1 MATILFKSFKN
12 TNNNDSSHCFNER
25 TKKVKIAIYGAGAI
39 GGWIGARVG
48 AIDGAKGH
56 EMSVIARG
64 ANLAALKAR
73 GLRLLQN
80 TGEEIRVA
88 VKASDKPDELGI
100 QDLIIVSVKAQSMS
114 DVAKAIGPMIGENT
128 IVFTAMNGVPWWFLN
143 GFGGEFS
150 NRQLNT
156 IDPTGEIAKAIPA
169 KHIVGCV
176 VHATCST
183 PEPGLVKH
191 QFGNKLIIGEPS
203 GVSSKRLSSLIELFT
218 QAGYETVAS
227 NEVQKDVWF
236 KLWGNMTV
244 NPIAGM
250 TGATTDKI
258 LDDDLVRGFISSIML
273 EAKEIGKR
281 LGIEIDQN
289 PEDRHLVTR
298 KLGAFK
304 PSMLQDVEAGKS
316 IELDALVTVVAELGK
331 ITSVATPN
339 TNILLGLSRLHAK
352 THGLYS

>member
-1 MATILFKSFKN
+1 V
-12 TNNNDSSHCFNER
+12 R
-25 TKKVKIAIYGAGAI
+25 IAIYGAGAI

-48 AIDGAKGH
+48 TLGH
-56 EMSVIARG
+56 DMSIVARG
-64 ANLAALKAR
+64 ANLLALKAN

-80 TGEEIRVA
+80 NGEEIRLA
-88 VKASDKPDELGI
+88 VKASDTPADLGV
-100 QDLIIVSVKAQSMS
+100 QDLIIVSVKAQSMV
-114 DVAKAIGPMIGENT
+114 DVAKAIGPMIGPT
-128 IVFTAMNGVPWWFLN
+128 TTVFTAMNGVPWWFLN
-143 GFGGEFS
+143 GFGGEFA
-150 NRQLNT
+150 NRQLAS
-156 IDPTGEIAKAIPA
+156 IDPAGDIANAIPSQ
-169 KHIVGCV
+169 HIVGCV

-203 GVSSKRLSSLIELFT
+203 GAESTRLKTLVELFIE
-218 QAGYETVAS
+218 AGYETVVS
-227 NEVQKDVWF
+227 TEIQKDVWF

-258 LDDDLVRGFISSIML
+258 LDDDLVRTFISSIML

-281 LGIEIDQN
+281 LGIAIDQD
-289 PEDRHLVTR
+289 PEDRHKVTR
-298 KLGAFK
+298 NLGAFK
-304 PSMLQDVEAGKS
+304 PSMLQDVEAGKT
-316 IELDALVTVVAELGK
+316 IELDALVTVVVELGLM
-331 ITSVATPN
+331 TGVATPN

>member
-1 MATILFKSFKN
+1 
-12 TNNNDSSHCFNER
+12 
-25 TKKVKIAIYGAGAI
+25 VKIGIYGAGAI

-48 AIDGAKGH
+48 ALGH
-56 EMSVIARG
+56 DMSVVARG
-64 ANLAALKAR
+64 ANLSALKAN

-80 TGEEIRVA
+80 TGNEIRVP
-88 VKASDKPDELGI
+88 VKASDKPADLGI
-100 QDLIIVSVKAQSMS
+100 QDLIIVSVKAQSMT
-114 DVAKAIGPMIGENT
+114 DVAQAIGPMIGPNT

-143 GFGGEFS
+143 GFGGEFA
-150 NRQLNT
+150 NRHLAS
-156 IDPTGEIAKAIPA
+156 IDPGSVIANAIPA
-169 KHIVGCV
+169 AHVVGCV

-191 QFGNKLIIGEPS
+191 QFGNKLIVGEPS
-203 GVSSKRLSSLIELFT
+203 GSDSTRLHSLIELFT

-227 NEVQKDVWF
+227 REIQKDVWF

-244 NPIAGM
+244 NPISGM

-258 LDDDLVRGFISSIML
+258 LDDDLVRAYISSIML

-281 LGIEIDQN
+281 LGIVINQE
-289 PEDRHLVTR
+289 PEDRHVVTR
-298 KLGAFK
+298 NLGAFK

-316 IELDALVTVVAELGK
+316 IELDALVTVVVELGK
-331 ITSVATPN
+331 MTGVQTPN

-352 THGLYS
+352 THGLYA

>member
-1 MATILFKSFKN
+1 
-12 TNNNDSSHCFNER
+12 
-25 TKKVKIAIYGAGAI
+25 VKIGIYGAGAI

-48 AIDGAKGH
+48 ALGH
-56 EMSVIARG
+56 EMSVVARG
-64 ANLAALKAR
+64 ANLAALKEN

-80 TGEEIRVA
+80 TGNEIRVP
-88 VKASDKPDELGI
+88 VKASDKPAELGI
-100 QDLIIVSVKAQSMS
+100 QDLIIVSVKAQSMT
-114 DVAKAIGPMIGENT
+114 DVAQAIGPMVGPNT

-143 GFGGEFS
+143 GFGGDFA
-150 NRQLNT
+150 NRDLSS
-156 IDPTGEIAKAIPA
+156 IDPGSLIAKAIPA
-169 KHIVGCV
+169 SQVIGCV

-183 PEPGLVKH
+183 PQPGLVKH
-191 QFGNKLIIGEPS
+191 QFGNKLIVGEPS
-203 GVSSKRLSSLIELFT
+203 GDDSARLHSLVELFT

-227 NEVQKDVWF
+227 NEIQKDVWF

-244 NPIAGM
+244 NPISGM

-258 LDDDLVRGFISSIML
+258 LDDDLVRAFISSIML

-281 LGIEIDQN
+281 LGIAINQE
-289 PEDRHLVTR
+289 PEDRHVVTR
-298 KLGAFK
+298 NLGAFK

-331 ITSVATPN
+331 MTGVATPN

>member
-1 MATILFKSFKN
+1 
-12 TNNNDSSHCFNER
+12 
-25 TKKVKIAIYGAGAI
+25 VKIGIYGAGAI

-48 AIDGAKGH
+48 ALGH
-56 EMSVIARG
+56 EMSVVARG
-64 ANLAALKAR
+64 ANLAALKAN

-80 TGEEIRVA
+80 TGAEIRVP
-88 VKASDKPDELGI
+88 VEASDKPADLGI
-100 QDLIIVSVKAQSMS
+100 QDLIIVSVKAQSMT
-114 DVAKAIGPMIGENT
+114 DVAQTIGPMIGPNT

-143 GFGGEFS
+143 GFGGEYA
-150 NRQLNT
+150 NRHLPS
-156 IDPTGEIAKAIPA
+156 IDPGSVIAKAIPA
-169 KHIVGCV
+169 SQVVGCV

-183 PEPGLVKH
+183 PEAGLVKH
-191 QFGNKLIIGEPS
+191 QFGNKLIMGEPS
-203 GVSSKRLSSLIELFT
+203 GGESARLHSLIELFT

-227 NEVQKDVWF
+227 NEIQKDVWF

-244 NPIAGM
+244 NPISGM

-258 LDDDLVRGFISSIML
+258 LDDDLVRAFISSIML

-281 LGIEIDQN
+281 LGIAINQE
-289 PEDRHLVTR
+289 PEDRHVVTR
-298 KLGAFK
+298 NLGAFK

-331 ITSVATPN
+331 MTGVDTPN

>member
-1 MATILFKSFKN
+1 
-12 TNNNDSSHCFNER
+12 
-25 TKKVKIAIYGAGAI
+25 VKIGIYGAGAI

-48 AIDGAKGH
+48 ALGH
-56 EMSVIARG
+56 EMSVVARG
-64 ANLAALKAR
+64 ANLTALKEN

-80 TGEEIRVA
+80 TGNEIRVP
-88 VKASDKPDELGI
+88 VKASDKPAELGI
-100 QDLIIVSVKAQSMS
+100 QDLIIVSVKAQSMTV
-114 DVAKAIGPMIGENT
+114 VAQAIGPMVGPNT
-128 IVFTAMNGVPWWFLN
+128 IVFTAMNGVPWWFLK
-143 GFGGEFS
+143 GFGGDFA
-150 NRQLNT
+150 NRDLSS
-156 IDPTGEIAKAIPA
+156 IDPGSLIAKAIPA
-169 KHIVGCV
+169 SQVIGCV

-183 PEPGLVKH
+183 PQPGLVKH
-191 QFGNKLIIGEPS
+191 QFGNKLIVGEPS
-203 GVSSKRLSSLIELFT
+203 GDDSARLHSLVELFT

-227 NEVQKDVWF
+227 NEIQKDVWF

-244 NPIAGM
+244 NPISGM

-258 LDDDLVRGFISSIML
+258 LDDDLVRAFISSIML

-281 LGIEIDQN
+281 LGIAINQE
-289 PEDRHLVTR
+289 PEDRHVVTR
-298 KLGAFK
+298 NLGAFK

-331 ITSVATPN
+331 MTGVATPN

>member
-1 MATILFKSFKN
+1 VSKLRIG
-12 TNNNDSSHCFNER
+12 
-25 TKKVKIAIYGAGAI
+25 IYGAGAI
-39 GGWIGARVG
+39 GGWLGARVG
-48 AIDGAKGH
+48 ALGH
-56 EMSVIARG
+56 EMNVVARG
-64 ANLAALKAR
+64 ANLAALQAK

-80 TGEEIRVA
+80 TGQEIQVP
-88 VKASDKPDELGI
+88 VKASNKPADLGV
-100 QDLIIVSVKAQSMS
+100 QDLIIVSVKAQSMT
-114 DVAKAIGPMIGENT
+114 DVAQAIGPMIGPKT
-128 IVFTAMNGVPWWFLN
+128 IIFTAMNGVPWWFLN
-143 GFGGEFS
+143 GFGGAFA
-150 NRQLNT
+150 NRQLPSIDPGNVIANT
-156 IDPTGEIAKAIPA
+156 IPA
-169 KHIVGCV
+169 EQVIGCV

-203 GVSSKRLSSLIELFT
+203 GSNSARLQTLHDLFT
-218 QAGYETVAS
+218 QAGYETVTS
-227 NEVQKDVWF
+227 TEIQKDVWF
-236 KLWGNMTV
+236 KLWGNMTI
-244 NPIAGM
+244 NPISGM

-258 LDDDLVRGFISSIML
+258 LDDDFVRAFISSIML
-273 EAKEIGKR
+273 EAKEIGSR
-281 LGIEIDQN
+281 LGIVIDQE

-331 ITSVATPN
+331 MTGVETPN

>member
-1 MATILFKSFKN
+1 
-12 TNNNDSSHCFNER
+12 
-25 TKKVKIAIYGAGAI
+25 VKIGIYGAGAI

-48 AIDGAKGH
+48 ALGH
-56 EMSVIARG
+56 DMSVVARG
-64 ANLAALKAR
+64 TNLSALKAN

-80 TGEEIRVA
+80 TGTEIRVP
-88 VKASDKPDELGI
+88 VKASDKPADLGI
-100 QDLIIVSVKAQSMS
+100 QDLIIVSVKAQSMT
-114 DVAKAIGPMIGENT
+114 DVAQAIGPMIGPNT

-143 GFGGEFS
+143 GFGGEFA
-150 NRQLNT
+150 NRHLPS
-156 IDPTGEIAKAIPA
+156 IDPGSVIASAIPA
-169 KHIVGCV
+169 AQVVGCV

-191 QFGNKLIIGEPS
+191 QFGNKLIVGEPAGGDS
-203 GVSSKRLSSLIELFT
+203 ARLHSLVELFT

-227 NEVQKDVWF
+227 NEIQKDVWF

-244 NPIAGM
+244 NPISGM

-258 LDDDLVRGFISSIML
+258 LDDDLVRAFISSIML

-281 LGIEIDQN
+281 LGIEINQE
-289 PEDRHLVTR
+289 PEDRHVVTR
-298 KLGAFK
+298 SLGAFK

-331 ITSVATPN
+331 MTGVATPN

>member
-1 MATILFKSFKN
+1 
-12 TNNNDSSHCFNER
+12 
-25 TKKVKIAIYGAGAI
+25 VKIGIYGAGAI

-48 AIDGAKGH
+48 ALGH
-56 EMSVIARG
+56 EMSVVARG
-64 ANLAALKAR
+64 SNLAALKAN

-80 TGEEIRVA
+80 TGNEIRVP
-88 VKASDKPDELGI
+88 VKASDKPADLGI
-100 QDLIIVSVKAQSMS
+100 QDLIIVSVKAQSMT
-114 DVAKAIGPMIGENT
+114 DVALAIGPMIGPNT

-143 GFGGEFS
+143 GFGGEFAS
-150 NRQLNT
+150 RHLPS
-156 IDPTGEIAKAIPA
+156 IDPGSVIANAIPA
-169 KHIVGCV
+169 AQVVGCV

-191 QFGNKLIIGEPS
+191 QFGNKLIVGEPAGGDS
-203 GVSSKRLSSLIELFT
+203 ARLRSLVELFT

-227 NEVQKDVWF
+227 NDIQKDVWF

-244 NPIAGM
+244 NPISGM

-258 LDDDLVRGFISSIML
+258 LDDDLVRAFISSIML

-281 LGIEIDQN
+281 LGIEINQE
-289 PEDRHLVTR
+289 PEDRHVVTR
-298 KLGAFK
+298 NLGAFK

-331 ITSVATPN
+331 MTGVATPN

-352 THGLYS
+352 THGLYL

>member
-1 MATILFKSFKN
+1 
-12 TNNNDSSHCFNER
+12 
-25 TKKVKIAIYGAGAI
+25 VKIGIYGAGAI

-48 AIDGAKGH
+48 ALGH
-56 EMSVIARG
+56 EMSVVARG
-64 ANLAALKAR
+64 SNLAALKAN

-80 TGEEIRVA
+80 TGNEIRVP
-88 VKASDKPDELGI
+88 VKASDKPADLGI
-100 QDLIIVSVKAQSMS
+100 QDLIIVSVKAQSMT
-114 DVAKAIGPMIGENT
+114 DVAQAIGPMIGPNT

-143 GFGGEFS
+143 GFGGEYANQHLPS
-150 NRQLNT
+150 
-156 IDPTGEIAKAIPA
+156 IDPGSEIAKAIPSA
-169 KHIVGCV
+169 QVVGCV

-203 GVSSKRLSSLIELFT
+203 GSDSARLHSLVELFA

-227 NEVQKDVWF
+227 NEIQKDVWF

-244 NPIAGM
+244 NPISGM

-258 LDDDLVRGFISSIML
+258 LDDDLVRAFISSIML

-281 LGIEIDQN
+281 LGIEINQE
-289 PEDRHLVTR
+289 PEDRHVVTR
-298 KLGAFK
+298 NLGAFK

-331 ITSVATPN
+331 ITGVATPN

>member
-1 MATILFKSFKN
+1 
-12 TNNNDSSHCFNER
+12 
-25 TKKVKIAIYGAGAI
+25 VKIGIYGAGAI
-39 GGWIGARVG
+39 GGWLGARVG
-48 AIDGAKGH
+48 SLGH
-56 EMSVIARG
+56 EMSVVARG
-64 ANLAALKAR
+64 ANLAALKAN

-80 TGEEIRVA
+80 TGEEIRVP
-88 VKASDKPDELGI
+88 VKASNNPAELGI
-100 QDLIIVSVKAQSMS
+100 QDLIVISVKAQSMPN
-114 DVAKAIGPMIGENT
+114 VAQFIAPMIGPRT

-143 GFGGEFS
+143 GFGGDFA
-150 NRQLNT
+150 NRQLAT
-156 IDPTGEIAKAIPA
+156 IDPKGEIAKAIPA
-169 KHIVGCV
+169 TQIIGCV

-203 GVSSKRLSSLIELFT
+203 GIDSARIQALTNLFS

-227 NEVQKDVWF
+227 TKIQKDIWF

-258 LDDDLVRGFISSIML
+258 LDDDFVRAFISSIML
-273 EAKEIGKR
+273 EAKEIGRR
-281 LGIEIDQN
+281 LGIQIDQE
-289 PEDRHLVTR
+289 PEDRHVVTR
-298 KLGAFK
+298 NLGAFK

-331 ITSVATPN
+331 MTGVTTPN

>member
-1 MATILFKSFKN
+1 
-12 TNNNDSSHCFNER
+12 
-25 TKKVKIAIYGAGAI
+25 VKIGIYGAGAI

-48 AIDGAKGH
+48 ALGH
-56 EMSVIARG
+56 EMSVVARG
-64 ANLAALKAR
+64 PNLAALKAN

-80 TGEEIRVA
+80 TGNEIRVP
-88 VKASDKPDELGI
+88 VKASDKPADLGV
-100 QDLIIVSVKAQSMS
+100 QDLIIVSVKAQSMV
-114 DVAKAIGPMIGENT
+114 DVAHAIGPMIGPNT

-143 GFGGEFS
+143 GFGGEYA
-150 NRQLNT
+150 NRHLPS
-156 IDPTGEIAKAIPA
+156 IDPGSEIAKAIPSA
-169 KHIVGCV
+169 QVVGCV

-191 QFGNKLIIGEPS
+191 QFGNKLIVGEPAGGDS
-203 GVSSKRLSSLIELFT
+203 ARLHSLVELFT

-227 NEVQKDVWF
+227 NEIQKDVWF

-244 NPIAGM
+244 NPISGM

-258 LDDDLVRGFISSIML
+258 LDDDLVRAFISSIML

-281 LGIEIDQN
+281 LGIIIDQE
-289 PEDRHLVTR
+289 PEDRHVVTR
-298 KLGAFK
+298 NLGAFK

-316 IELDALVTVVAELGK
+316 IELDALVTVVAELGQM
-331 ITSVATPN
+331 TGVQTPN

-352 THGLYS
+352 THGLYF

>member
-1 MATILFKSFKN
+1 
-12 TNNNDSSHCFNER
+12 
-25 TKKVKIAIYGAGAI
+25 VKIGIYGAGAI
-39 GGWIGARVG
+39 GGWIGARLG
-48 AIDGAKGH
+48 SQGH
-56 EMSVIARG
+56 DISVVARG
-64 ANLAALKAR
+64 TTLAAISSH

-80 TGEEIRVA
+80 TGEELRIP
-88 VKASDKPDELGI
+88 VKASDTPADLGI
-100 QDLIIVSVKAQSMS
+100 QDLIVISVKAQAMN
-114 DVAKAIGPMIGENT
+114 DVAKAIGPMIGTNT
-128 IVFTAMNGVPWWFLN
+128 VVFTAMNGVPWWFLN
-143 GFGGEFS
+143 GFGGAFANRELTSVDS
-150 NRQLNT
+150 N
-156 IDPTGEIAKAIPA
+156 GAIAKAIAP
-169 KHIVGCV
+169 KQIIGCV

-203 GVSSKRLSSLIELFT
+203 GEDSARLHSLIDLFT

-227 NEVQKDVWF
+227 NEIQKDVWF

-281 LGIEIDQN
+281 LGIVINQE
-289 PEDRHLVTR
+289 PEDRHEITR

-316 IELDALVTVVAELGK
+316 IELDALVTVVAELGVM
-331 ITSVATPN
+331 TGVATPN

-352 THGLYS
+352 TRRLY